1 MRTIWSLCLPASET
15 RCHACQGVQE
25 NVGTVPA
32 FDTDDT
38 AAEGGHKAHLVA
50 QRPSAAF
57 RHAQMPCGC
66 YVPWGGQEKETQ
78 CHRGVEIVAL
88 ASLAPNFPQK
98 DRATAHAEV
107 NPQVRYVSVC
117 ILGCSTFAERTR
129 AVQVLQ
135 ALTSGIGASACCAA
149 SMAIVAAAAAA
160 MPSSSSPVFDAGG
173 CGAEG
178 LRGIPLPL
186 FPREIGATLW
196 T

>member
-1 MRTIWSLCLPASET
+1 MPASET

-38 AAEGGHKAHLVA
+38 AAEGGLKAHLVA

-88 ASLAPNFPQK
+88 ASLAPNFPRK

-107 NPQVRYVSVC
+107 NPQVRSDMYLYAYWGAVLPPSELVLFRCCKRSPAASVHQPAAPPAWPSSLQPLQQC
-117 ILGCSTFAERTR
+117 RRRPARCSTR
-129 AVQVLQ
+129 A
-135 ALTSGIGASACCAA
+135 GAAPSVYAACL
-149 SMAIVAAAAAA
+149 I
-160 MPSSSSPVFDAGG
+160 
-173 CGAEG
+173 
-178 LRGIPLPL
+178 PL
-186 FPREIGATLW
+186 FPREIGAQPDGT
-196 T
+196 